1 MNFKKL
7 LLVVLVSLGLVFA
20 SSSSIA
26 KQKMIQVK
34 GSDTLVNL
42 VQILAEAYMEKNP
55 KTPIAVPGG
64 GSGTGIA
71 ALINGTCDIAD
82 HSRPWKEK
90 EINLAKE
97 NDVEPRRFIIAVD
110 SVSVI
115 VNESNSVGDL
125 SMDQVGAIYRGQ
137 IKNWKEVGGPDKPIS
152 LYGRQSN
159 SGTYVFFQEHVLGK
173 KNYSPDMKRM
183 NGNAQIVEGVIQDKA
198 GIGYV
203 GVGYV
208 VDSRTK
214 KPRNDLKILNVA
226 KDANSK
232 AFSPLNKAA
241 VDSSDYPIARP
252 LFQTSAGT
260 PKGVAADFLKFI
272 LSPEGQ
278 KIVVAEGF
286 FSIGEGIIAENMQ
299 KMK

>member
-1 MNFKKL
+1 MKKL
-7 LLVVLVSLGLVFA
+7 TAAILVAGLVL
-20 SSSSIA
+20 SGSMIA
-26 KQKMIQVK
+26 ARKMVQIK

-42 VQILAEAYMEKNP
+42 VQVLAEKYMEKNP
-55 KTPIAVPGG
+55 RSAIAVLGG

-71 ALINGTCDIAD
+71 GLINGICDIAN
-82 HSRPWKEK
+82 HSRPMKDKEMK
-90 EINLAKE
+90 QCEEKGI
-97 NDVEPRRFIIAVD
+97 DYRTFIIAVD
-110 SVSVI
+110 GLSVI
-115 VNESNSVGDL
+115 VNKDNPIQEIP
-125 SMDQVGAIYRGQ
+125 MDKIGAIYRGE
-137 IKNWKEVGGPDKPIS
+137 IKNWKEVGGKDMPIL

-159 SGTYVFFQEHVLGK
+159 SGTFVFFQEHVLGK
-173 KNYSPDMKRM
+173 QDYSAAMLRM

-241 VDSSDYPIARP
+241 VESSDYPIARP